1 MEELQKGLKSLKFMQ
16 KIIQLTDQSE
26 FSRDAI
32 EEYEMD
38 ELAGM
43 MTSSSTWKA
52 EKAVEQKVIK
62 YKNGTALRQGK
73 RMESQG

>member
-1 MEELQKGLKSLKFMQ
+1 MEKLQKGLKSLKFTQ

-26 FSRDAI
+26 FSWDAV

-43 MTSSSTWKA
+43 MTS
-52 EKAVEQKVIK
+52 
-62 YKNGTALRQGK
+62 
-73 RMESQG
+73 